1 MDVIKNEK
9 ICWVWYFLKIAKI
22 NSRKR
27 NIPGLSLSQ
36 KLFPAKHKKI
46 SNSMPHG
53 NNNKKNIKICAHTGQ
68 HGILGLGRSRS
79 SRMSTPSLPHSRFVL
94 NYYQR
99 KQESLFLSTNN
110 FVNFEYSG
118 FNMGS
123 GPTSPQEP
131 RYHSEDEES
140 LWPLCRRGS
149 H

>member
-1 MDVIKNEK
+1 
-9 ICWVWYFLKIAKI
+9 
-22 NSRKR
+22 
-27 NIPGLSLSQ
+27 
-36 KLFPAKHKKI
+36 
-46 SNSMPHG
+46 MPLG
-53 NNNKKNIKICAHTGQ
+53 NNNNKNIKICAHTGQ

-79 SRMSTPSLPHSRFVL
+79 SRMSAPSLSHSRFVL

-110 FVNFEYSG
+110 FFNFECSG

-140 LWPLCRRGS
+140 VWPPGASVQKREPLSALYYFKTSQAPRLYKNS
-149 H
+149 